1 MKIIA
6 FNTNLYGT
14 TCHFIPV
21 YGIDGSTHHFLK
33 FSIGNLTNRLISL
46 GEKSSKPENATMQEV
61 QFTEDQAKDFR
72 ECINITRLKLS
83 EDPLTKLWTVST
95 NQ

>member
-6 FNTNLYGT
+6 FSTMSWGT

-21 YGIDGSTHHFLK
+21 KEVDDSTHHFLK
-33 FSIGNLTNRLISL
+33 FSMGNLTNRLIPL

-61 QFTEDQAKDFR
+61 QFTEDQTKDFR

-83 EDPLTKLWTVST
+83 EDPLTKLWTVSIK
-95 NQ
+95 